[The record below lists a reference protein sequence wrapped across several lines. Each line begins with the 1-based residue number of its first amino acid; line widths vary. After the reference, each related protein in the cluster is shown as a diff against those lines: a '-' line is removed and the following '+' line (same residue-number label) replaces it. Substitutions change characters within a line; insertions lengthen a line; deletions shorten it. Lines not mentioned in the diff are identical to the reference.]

1 MSSSKF
7 FTVAAATFAFIAPAA
22 ALYDASSPA
31 NVALYWGSGPSQTN
45 LSYYCEQSTVDIIPL
60 AFMNVFPAQGDGY
73 PAENFG
79 NACYGKPIFTPG
91 PGYPLGDVD
100 TSKDQLYVQ
109 CPGIQ
114 EGIPYCQSLGKKILL
129 SLGGA
134 SNTYQLTGA
143 ADGEYFADFLW
154 GSYGPFKQ
162 SWVDAGGIRPMD
174 GGYYGTDPSVHI
186 DIDGFDFDIEFGPT
200 DYSEG
205 YIAMINRLRERF
217 VENPSK
223 KYFISGAPQCPL
235 PEPNMGAMIA
245 GAQFDLLWI
254 QFYNNAAAQCTA
266 RQWADN
272 YSLTGQEDSVSF
284 TYDQWVSTIN
294 SGASAGASIYLGLL
308 GSPFAGTASD
318 YISPLEAQSLIESYH
333 NKPQFG
339 GVMIWEATYSQENTD
354 AELKGD
360 SYHGFI
366 KSCLGSYAPPPPTST
381 SSIVHSTT
389 ISSSSSTS
397 EVSITSSV
405 PTSTE
410 SSAAASGTVTSIST
424 TSTSVSESSATPTLI
439 SSEPS
444 TTTSSTLS
452 ETSTTPS
459 LTSTSVSETS
469 ITTSSSSLESSAA
482 ESSTSSEVLPTQASS
497 GYTIPGY
504 SHNATSSL
512 THSQVHSSKPAGSG
526 TLPVHSSKPTGS
538 YTFTGHSSK
547 STSIATGYTSKSHSA
562 KPSSGYTSVYSFNST
577 ASGSVHS
584 SKPYS
589 TKSVVTGTGAS
600 TKPYPTKSSVAGT
613 GVSSKPYHTKS
624 SVVGTGAST
633 KPYPTKSSVVGT
645 GQSGKP
651 RPTKSL
657 GTGVKS
663 CKSRSKTKTKTKTSS
678 AGPSGYPGSTS
689 SIIISS
695 TAPYGNSTYSHSE
708 TTPASTATSSVE
720 GITVSSGTATETGP
734 GFSATESTVVGSS
747 TIGTSELSTGSTTN
761 SGSVTSETGSVSAS
775 GSISSGTGS
784 ITSAIQYTTSTA
796 YVTTVYTI
804 TSCAATVTDCPG
816 RIGSV
821 TTETISSYTTVCP
834 VTATATSTSSAEG
847 ISVSSKPSSAPGVTA
862 SQTSSSSAQ
871 GLTTS
876 TSPVYSSSAQGS
888 ATSPITSIVQYTTS
902 TAYVTSIY
910 TITSC
915 AATVTDCPGRIGSVT
930 TETISSYT
938 TVCPVTETSGN
949 SGIVSSTSSSARLP
963 VPTTIVTSYG
973 TSTVYQTSVYTITS
987 CAPSVTDC
995 PARSGQVTTETFSS
1009 YTSVYPITVSSAPVN
1024 VPTYGASSAA
1034 GIETSVPAVKVS
1046 STAAV
1051 FTSAPS
1057 VGASS
1062 IAGVSS
1068 AIPTK
1073 GASSAASIV
1082 TSVPVIGV
1090 SSSAATPEAAP
1101 PTSLYTTLI
1110 STLINSQTTTI
1121 SAIIAPSVIT
1131 VVPVAIASP
1140 SPATSIAPPYSVA
1153 PPYGAGNGTLVATG
1167 TASSITRVPKPS
1179 SYVGKAEGASTSAKS
1194 GSVTTQTPV
1203 ASPSAVTFEGGAEK
1217 LIKGMG
1223 MWVAVGMMGLVLLI

>member
-1 MSSSKF
+1 MYPSKS
-7 FTVAAATFAFIAPAA
+7 FTVAAATFALIAPAA

-31 NVALYWGSGPSQTN
+31 NLALYWGSGPSQTN

-79 NACYGKPIFTPG
+79 NACYGQPIFTPG
-91 PGYPLGDVD
+91 PGYPLGDVN

-162 SWVDAGGIRPMD
+162 SWLDAGGIRPMD
-174 GGYYGTDPSVHI
+174 GGYYGTDSSVHI

-205 YIAMINRLRERF
+205 YIAMINRLREHF
-217 VENPSK
+217 AENPSK

-254 QFYNNAAAQCTA
+254 QFYNNAEAQCTA
-266 RQWADN
+266 RQWTDN
-272 YSLTGQEDSVSF
+272 YALTGQEDSAEF
-284 TYDQWVSTIN
+284 TYDQWLSTIN
-294 SGASAGASIYLGLL
+294 TGASAGASIYLGLL
-308 GSPFAGTASD
+308 GSTLAGTASD
-318 YISPLEAQSLIESYH
+318 YISPLEAQSLVESYH

-354 AELKGD
+354 EELKGD

-366 KSCLGSYAPPPPTST
+366 KSCLASYAPPPPTST

-405 PTSTE
+405 LTSTE
-410 SSAAASGTVTSIST
+410 SSAATSSIVISISSTSISS
-424 TSTSVSESSATPTLI
+424 TSTSVSESSSTSTLTFSE
-439 SSEPS
+439 SSTS
-444 TTTSSTLS
+444 TSSSLLQI
-452 ETSTTPS
+452 STTPS
-459 LTSTSVSETS
+459 LTSTYVSETS
-469 ITTSSSSLESSAA
+469 AATSSSSLESSAA
-482 ESSTSSEVLPTQASS
+482 ESSTYSEVLPTQASS

-504 SHNATSSL
+504 YNATSSL

-526 TLPVHSSKPTGS
+526 
-538 YTFTGHSSK
+538 
-547 STSIATGYTSKSHSA
+547 YTSKSHSA
-562 KPSSGYTSVYSFNST
+562 KPSSKPSSGHTTVYSSNST
-577 ASGSVHS
+577 TSGSVHS

-589 TKSVVTGTGAS
+589 TKSVVTGTG
-600 TKPYPTKSSVAGT
+600 
-613 GVSSKPYHTKS
+613 VSSKPYHTKS
-624 SVVGTGAST
+624 SVIGTGAST
-633 KPYPTKSSVVGT
+633 KPYPTKSSIIGT
-645 GQSGKP
+645 GQSSKP

-663 CKSRSKTKTKTKTSS
+663 CKSRSKTRTRTKTKTSS
-678 AGPSGYPGSTS
+678 VGPSGYPASTS
-689 SIIISS
+689 SVVISS

-708 TTPASTATSSVE
+708 TTPASSATSSAE
-720 GITVSSGTATETGP
+720 GITVSSGTATEIGP
-734 GFSATESTVVGSS
+734 GSSATDSTVVGSS
-747 TIGTSELSTGSTTN
+747 TSGTSELPTGSATS
-761 SGSVTSETGSVSAS
+761 SGSVTSETGSASAS

-847 ISVSSKPSSAPGVTA
+847 ISVPSKPSSTPGVTA
-862 SQTSSSSAQ
+862 SQT
-871 GLTTS
+871 
-876 TSPVYSSSAQGS
+876 PSSSAQGS
-888 ATSPITSIVQYTTS
+888 VTLPITSVVRYTTS
-902 TAYVTSIY
+902 TAYVTSVY

-930 TETISSYT
+930 TETISSYI

-949 SGIVSSTSSSARLP
+949 SGIVSSTSSTAGVP
-963 VPTTIVTSYG
+963 VPTTTVTSYG

-995 PARSGQVTTETFSS
+995 PARSGQVTTETISS
-1009 YTSVYPITVSSAPVN
+1009 YTSVYPITVSTAPIN
-1024 VPTYGASSAA
+1024 VPTSRASSAA
-1034 GIETSVPAVKVS
+1034 GIETSVPGVKVS
-1046 STAAV
+1046 STASV

-1062 IAGVSS
+1062 ISGLSS
-1068 AIPTK
+1068 AVPTK
-1073 GASSAASIV
+1073 GASSAAGIV
-1082 TSVPVIGV
+1082 ASVPVSGA
-1090 SSSAATPEAAP
+1090 SSPAATPEAAS

-1121 SAIIAPSVIT
+1121 SAIIAPSIIT
-1131 VVPVAIASP
+1131 VVPIAIAPP
-1140 SPATSIAPPYSVA
+1140 SPASSPYTSIA

-1179 SYVGKAEGASTSAKS
+1179 SYVVKAEGESTSAKS

-1217 LIKGMG
+1217 LVKGLG
-1223 MWVAVGMMGLVLLI
+1223 VWVAVGMMGLVLFI

>member
-22 ALYDASSPA
+22 ALYDSSSPA
-31 NVALYWGSGPSQTN
+31 NLALYWGSGPSQTN

-79 NACYGKPIFTPG
+79 NACYGQPIFTPG
-91 PGYPLGDVD
+91 PGYPLGHVE

-162 SWVDAGGIRPMD
+162 SWLDAGGIRPMD
-174 GGYYGTDPSVHI
+174 GGYYGTDPSIHI

-205 YIAMINRLRERF
+205 YIAMINRLREHF
-217 VENPSK
+217 AENPSK

-266 RQWADN
+266 RQWADD
-272 YSLTGQEDSVSF
+272 YALTGQKYSLSF
-284 TYDQWVSTIN
+284 TYDKWVSTIN

-308 GSPFAGTASD
+308 GSPLAGTASD

-333 NKPQFG
+333 HKPQFG

-354 AELKGD
+354 AELNGD

-366 KSCLGSYAPPPPTST
+366 KSCLDPYAPPPPTST

-405 PTSTE
+405 PVSTE
-410 SSAAASGTVTSIST
+410 SSAAASSTVISIST
-424 TSTSVSESSATPTLI
+424 TSTSVLESSATPTLI
-439 SSEPS
+439 SSESS

-469 ITTSSSSLESSAA
+469 AATSSSSSESSAA
-482 ESSTSSEVLPTQASS
+482 ESSTSSEVLSTQASS
-497 GYTIPGY
+497 GYIIPGY

-512 THSQVHSSKPAGSG
+512 THSQVHSSKSAGSG

-538 YTFTGHSSK
+538 YTFTEHSSK

-562 KPSSGYTSVYSFNST
+562 KPSSGHTSVYSFNST
-577 ASGSVHS
+577 TSGSVH
-584 SKPYS
+584 
-589 TKSVVTGTGAS
+589 
-600 TKPYPTKSSVAGT
+600 
-613 GVSSKPYHTKS
+613 SSKPYHTKS
-624 SVVGTGAST
+624 SVIGTGAST

-645 GQSGKP
+645 GQSSKP

-657 GTGVKS
+657 GTGVKP
-663 CKSRSKTKTKTKTSS
+663 CKSKSKTKTKTKTSS

-689 SIIISS
+689 SIVISS

-720 GITVSSGTATETGP
+720 GITVSSGIATETGP

-747 TIGTSELSTGSTTN
+747 TIGTSELSIGSTTN
-761 SGSVTSETGSVSAS
+761 SGSVTSATGSVSAS

-862 SQTSSSSAQ
+862 SQTASSSAQ

-876 TSPVYSSSAQGS
+876 TSPVSSSSAQGS

-902 TAYVTSIY
+902 TAYVTSVY

-949 SGIVSSTSSSARLP
+949 SGIVSSTSSSTGVP
-963 VPTTIVTSYG
+963 VPTTTVTSYG

-995 PARSGQVTTETFSS
+995 PARSGQVTTETISS
-1009 YTSVYPITVSSAPVN
+1009 YTSVYPITVSSAPVK
-1024 VPTYGASSAA
+1024 VPTSGASSAA
-1034 GIETSVPAVKVS
+1034 GIETSVPAVKIS

-1051 FTSAPS
+1051 FSSAPS

-1073 GASSAASIV
+1073 GASSAAGIV
-1082 TSVPVIGV
+1082 TSVPVIGA
-1090 SSSAATPEAAP
+1090 SSPAAPPEAASL
-1101 PTSLYTTLI
+1101 TSVYTTII
-1110 STLINSQTTTI
+1110 STLINSQPTTI

-1131 VVPVAIASP
+1131 VVPVPVAIASP

-1179 SYVGKAEGASTSAKS
+1179 SYVVKAEGASTSAKS

-1203 ASPSAVTFEGGAEK
+1203 ASPNAVTFEGAAEK
-1217 LIKGMG
+1217 LVKGMG
-1223 MWVAVGMMGLVLLI
+1223 LWVAVGMMGLVLLI

>member
-7 FTVAAATFAFIAPAA
+7 FTVAAATFALIAPAA

-31 NVALYWGSGPSQTN
+31 NLALYWGSGPSQTN
-45 LSYYCEQSTVDIIPL
+45 LSYYCEQSTIDIIPL

-79 NACYGKPIFTPG
+79 NACYGQPIFSPG

-186 DIDGFDFDIEFGPT
+186 DIDGFDFDIEFGST
-200 DYSEG
+200 DHSEG
-205 YIAMINRLRERF
+205 YIAMINRLREHF
-217 VENPSK
+217 AENPSK

-272 YSLTGQEDSVSF
+272 YVLTGNEDSAEF
-284 TYDQWVSTIN
+284 TYDKWVAAIN

-308 GSPFAGTASD
+308 GSTLAGTASD

-366 KSCLGSYAPPPPTST
+366 KSCLDSYAPPPPTST

-389 ISSSSSTS
+389 LSSSSSTS

-410 SSAAASGTVTSIST
+410 LSSAVSSTAISIPT

-439 SSEPS
+439 SSESS
-444 TTTSSTLS
+444 TATSSSLS

-459 LTSTSVSETS
+459 LTSISISETS

-482 ESSTSSEVLPTQASS
+482 QSSTHSEVLPTQASS
-497 GYTIPGY
+497 GYAIPGY

-547 STSIATGYTSKSHSA
+547 STSLATGYTSKSHSA
-562 KPSSGYTSVYSFNST
+562 KPSSKPSSGHTSPVYSFNST
-577 ASGSVHS
+577 TSGVAHS

-600 TKPYPTKSSVAGT
+600 TKPYPTKSSVI
-613 GVSSKPYHTKS
+613 
-624 SVVGTGAST
+624 GTGAST
-633 KPYPTKSSVVGT
+633 KPYPTRSSVIGT
-645 GQSGKP
+645 GQSSKP

-678 AGPSGYPGSTS
+678 AGPSGYPATTS
-689 SIIISS
+689 SVVVSS
-695 TAPYGNSTYSHSE
+695 TAPYGNGTYSHSE

-720 GITVSSGTATETGP
+720 GITVSSGSATETGP
-734 GFSATESTVVGSS
+734 GFSATDSTVVGPSAS
-747 TIGTSELSTGSTTN
+747 GTSGLPTGSTTN
-761 SGSVTSETGSVSAS
+761 SGSVTSETGSASAS
-775 GSISSGTGS
+775 GSTSSGAGS

-796 YVTTVYTI
+796 YITTVYTI

-834 VTATATSTSSAEG
+834 VTATATATSTSSTEG
-847 ISVSSKPSSAPGVTA
+847 ISVSSKPSSASGVPA

-871 GLTTS
+871 GLTI
-876 TSPVYSSSAQGS
+876 SPVSPSSAQGS
-888 ATSPITSIVQYTTS
+888 ATSSITSVAQYTTS
-902 TAYVTSIY
+902 TAYVTSVY

-949 SGIVSSTSSSARLP
+949 SGIASSTPSSAGVP
-963 VPTTIVTSYG
+963 VPTTAITSYG

-995 PARSGQVTTETFSS
+995 PARSGQVTTETISS

-1024 VPTYGASSAA
+1024 VPTSGASSAA
-1034 GIETSVPAVKVS
+1034 GIKTSG
-1046 STAAV
+1046 
-1051 FTSAPS
+1051 FTPAPS

-1062 IAGVSS
+1062 NAGVSS

-1073 GASSAASIV
+1073 GASSAAGIAISI
-1082 TSVPVIGV
+1082 PVIGA
-1090 SSSAATPEAAP
+1090 SSSATTPEAAS

-1110 STLINSQTTTI
+1110 PTLINSQTTTI
-1121 SAIIAPSVIT
+1121 SAIIAPSIIS
-1131 VVPVAIASP
+1131 VVP
-1140 SPATSIAPPYSVA
+1140 
-1153 PPYGAGNGTLVATG
+1153 VATG

-1179 SYVGKAEGASTSAKS
+1179 SYVVKAEGESTSVKS
-1194 GSVTTQTPV
+1194 GSVTTQTPGP
-1203 ASPSAVTFEGGAEK
+1203 SPSAVTFEGGAEN
-1217 LIKGMG
+1217 LVRGMRV
-1223 MWVAVGMMGLVLLI
+1223 WVAVGMMGLVLLI

>member
-31 NVALYWGSGPSQTN
+31 NLALYWGSGPSQTN

-79 NACYGKPIFTPG
+79 NACYGQPIFTPG

-205 YIAMINRLRERF
+205 YIAMINRLREHF
-217 VENPSK
+217 AENPSK

-272 YSLTGQEDSVSF
+272 YALTGQEDSVGF
-284 TYDQWVSTIN
+284 TYDKWVSTIN

-308 GSPFAGTASD
+308 GSTLAGTASD

-333 NKPQFG
+333 SKPQFG

-366 KSCLGSYAPPPPTST
+366 KSCLDSYAPPPPTST

-405 PTSTE
+405 PTSTD
-410 SSAAASGTVTSIST
+410 SSAAASSTVISIST
-424 TSTSVSESSATPTLI
+424 TSSSVSESSATPTLI
-439 SSEPS
+439 SSESS
-444 TTTSSTLS
+444 TATSSTLS

-459 LTSTSVSETS
+459 LTSTSVSQTS
-469 ITTSSSSLESSAA
+469 TAASSSSLESSAA
-482 ESSTSSEVLPTQASS
+482 ESSTFSEVLPTQASS

-512 THSQVHSSKPAGSG
+512 THSQIHSSKP
-526 TLPVHSSKPTGS
+526 
-538 YTFTGHSSK
+538 
-547 STSIATGYTSKSHSA
+547 I
-562 KPSSGYTSVYSFNST
+562 
-577 ASGSVHS
+577 
-584 SKPYS
+584 
-589 TKSVVTGTGAS
+589 VTGTGAS

-613 GVSSKPYHTKS
+613 GESSKPYHTKS

-633 KPYPTKSSVVGT
+633 KPYPTESSVVGT
-645 GQSGKP
+645 GQSSKP

-663 CKSRSKTKTKTKTSS
+663 CKSRSKTRTKTKTKTKTSS
-678 AGPSGYPGSTS
+678 AGPSGYPATTS
-689 SIIISS
+689 SIVISS

-708 TTPASTATSSVE
+708 TIPASTVTSSVE

-747 TIGTSELSTGSTTN
+747 TISTSELSTGSTTN

-775 GSISSGTGS
+775 KSVSSGTGS

-847 ISVSSKPSSAPGVTA
+847 ISVSSEPSSAPGVTA

-876 TSPVYSSSAQGS
+876 TSPVSSSSAQGS

-902 TAYVTSIY
+902 TAYVTSVY

-949 SGIVSSTSSSARLP
+949 SGLVSSTSSSAGVP
-963 VPTTIVTSYG
+963 VPTTAITSYG
-973 TSTVYQTSVYTITS
+973 TSTVYQTSVYTIIS

-995 PARSGQVTTETFSS
+995 PARSGQVTTETISS
-1009 YTSVYPITVSSAPVN
+1009 YTSVYPITVSSTAIN

-1034 GIETSVPAVKVS
+1034 GIETSVPAVKIS
-1046 STAAV
+1046 STAAI

-1057 VGASS
+1057 VKTSS
-1062 IAGVSS
+1062 LAGVSS

-1073 GASSAASIV
+1073 GASSAAGIE
-1082 TSVPVIGV
+1082 TSVPTIEA
-1090 SSSAATPEAAP
+1090 SSPAATPEAAS

-1110 STLINSQTTTI
+1110 STLVNSQTTTI

-1131 VVPVAIASP
+1131 VIPVAIASP

-1153 PPYGAGNGTLVATG
+1153 PPYGSGNGTLVATG
-1167 TASSITRVPKPS
+1167 TASSITRVPKPTS
-1179 SYVGKAEGASTSAKS
+1179 NVGKAESESTSVKS
-1194 GSVTTQTPV
+1194 GSVTTQTPG

-1217 LIKGMG
+1217 LLKGVG
-1223 MWVAVGMMGLVLLI
+1223 VWVAVGMTGLVLLI

>member
-1 MSSSKF
+1 MYPSKS
-7 FTVAAATFAFIAPAA
+7 FTVAAATFALIAPAA

-31 NVALYWGSGPSQTN
+31 NLALYWGSGPSQTN

-79 NACYGKPIFTPG
+79 NACYGQPIFTPG
-91 PGYPLGDVD
+91 PGYPLGDVN

-162 SWVDAGGIRPMD
+162 SWLDAGGIRPMD
-174 GGYYGTDPSVHI
+174 GGYYGTDSSVHI

-205 YIAMINRLRERF
+205 YIAMINRLREHF
-217 VENPSK
+217 AENPSK

-272 YSLTGQEDSVSF
+272 YALTGQEDSAEF
-284 TYDQWVSTIN
+284 TYNQWLSTIN
-294 SGASAGASIYLGLL
+294 NGASAGASIYLGLL
-308 GSPFAGTASD
+308 GSTLAGTASD

-354 AELKGD
+354 EELKGD

-366 KSCLGSYAPPPPTST
+366 KSCLASYAPPPPTST

-405 PTSTE
+405 PASTE
-410 SSAAASGTVTSIST
+410 SSAATSSTVISISS
-424 TSTSVSESSATPTLI
+424 TSTSVSESSSTSTLT
-439 SSEPS
+439 SSES
-444 TTTSSTLS
+444 STTSSSSLL
-452 ETSTTPS
+452 ETSTTS
-459 LTSTSVSETS
+459 TSTSTSVSETS
-469 ITTSSSSLESSAA
+469 TVTSSSSLESSAA
-482 ESSTSSEVLPTQASS
+482 QSSTYSEVLPTQASS

-512 THSQVHSSKPAGSG
+512 THSQVHSSKPAGSY
-526 TLPVHSSKPTGS
+526 TFTRHSSKP
-538 YTFTGHSSK
+538 
-547 STSIATGYTSKSHSA
+547 TSIATGYTSKSHSA
-562 KPSSGYTSVYSFNST
+562 KPSSKPSSGYTSV
-577 ASGSVHS
+577 
-584 SKPYS
+584 
-589 TKSVVTGTGAS
+589 
-600 TKPYPTKSSVAGT
+600 
-613 GVSSKPYHTKS
+613 
-624 SVVGTGAST
+624 
-633 KPYPTKSSVVGT
+633 
-645 GQSGKP
+645 KP

-663 CKSRSKTKTKTKTSS
+663 CKSRSKTRTRTKTKTKTSS
-678 AGPSGYPGSTS
+678 AGPSGYPASTS
-689 SIIISS
+689 SVVISS

-708 TTPASTATSSVE
+708 TTPASSATSSVE
-720 GITVSSGTATETGP
+720 GITVSSGIATETGP
-734 GFSATESTVVGSS
+734 GSSATDSTVVGPS
-747 TIGTSELSTGSTTN
+747 TSGTSELPTGSATN
-761 SGSVTSETGSVSAS
+761 SGSVTSETGSASAS

-862 SQTSSSSAQ
+862 SQT
-871 GLTTS
+871 
-876 TSPVYSSSAQGS
+876 PSSSAQGS
-888 ATSPITSIVQYTTS
+888 ATLPITSAVQYTTS
-902 TAYVTSIY
+902 TAYVTSVY

-949 SGIVSSTSSSARLP
+949 SGIVSSTSSPAEGT
-963 VPTTIVTSYG
+963 VPTTTVTSYG

-995 PARSGQVTTETFSS
+995 PARSGQVTTETISS
-1009 YTSVYPITVSSAPVN
+1009 YTSVYPITVSTAPIN
-1024 VPTYGASSAA
+1024 VPTSGASSAA
-1034 GIETSVPAVKVS
+1034 GIETSVPGVKVS
-1046 STAAV
+1046 STASI
-1051 FTSAPS
+1051 FTSAPAA
-1057 VGASS
+1057 GASS

-1068 AIPTK
+1068 AVPTK
-1073 GASSAASIV
+1073 GASSAAGIV
-1082 TSVPVIGV
+1082 TSVPVIGA
-1090 SSSAATPEAAP
+1090 SSSAATPEAAS

-1121 SAIIAPSVIT
+1121 SAIIAPSIIT

-1140 SPATSIAPPYSVA
+1140 SPASSPYTSIA

-1179 SYVGKAEGASTSAKS
+1179 SYVVKAEGESTSAKS

-1203 ASPSAVTFEGGAEK
+1203 ATPSAVTFEGGAEK
-1217 LIKGMG
+1217 LVKGLG
-1223 MWVAVGMMGLVLLI
+1223 VWAAVGMMGLVLFI

>member
-7 FTVAAATFAFIAPAA
+7 FTVAAATFALITPAA
-22 ALYDASSPA
+22 ALYDASSSA
-31 NVALYWGSGPSQTN
+31 NLALYWGSGPSQTN

-79 NACYGKPIFTPG
+79 NACYGQPIFTPG

-109 CPGIQ
+109 CPNIQ

-162 SWVDAGGIRPMD
+162 SWLDAGGIRPMD

-205 YIAMINRLRERF
+205 YIAMINRLREHF
-217 VENPSK
+217 AENPSK

-272 YSLTGQEDSVSF
+272 YALTGDEDSAEF
-284 TYDQWVSTIN
+284 TYNQWVSTNN

-308 GSPFAGTASD
+308 GSTDAGTASD

-333 NKPQFG
+333 EKPQFG

-354 AELKGD
+354 AELNGD

-366 KSCLGSYAPPPPTST
+366 KSCLDSYAPPPPTST

-405 PTSTE
+405 PTSIE
-410 SSAAASGTVTSIST
+410 SSANASSTVISISS
-424 TSTSVSESSATPTLI
+424 TSTSVSESSATPTLTFSE
-439 SSEPS
+439 SS
-444 TTTSSTLS
+444 TATSSSLL

-459 LTSTSVSETS
+459 LTSASVLETS
-469 ITTSSSSLESSAA
+469 AATSSSSLESSAA
-482 ESSTSSEVLPTQASS
+482 GSFTSSEVLPAQASS
-497 GYTIPGY
+497 GYTVPGY
-504 SHNATSSL
+504 SHNATSYL
-512 THSQVHSSKPAGSG
+512 THSQIHSSKPAGSV

-538 YTFTGHSSK
+538 YTFTGYSSK

-562 KPSSGYTSVYSFNST
+562 KPSSSHTSVYSFNST

-589 TKSVVTGTGAS
+589 TKSVVTGTGVS
-600 TKPYPTKSSVAGT
+600 IKPYPTKSSII
-613 GVSSKPYHTKS
+613 
-624 SVVGTGAST
+624 
-633 KPYPTKSSVVGT
+633 GT
-645 GQSGKP
+645 GQSSKP

-663 CKSRSKTKTKTKTSS
+663 CKSRSKTRTKTKTKTS

-689 SIIISS
+689 SIVISS
-695 TAPYGNSTYSHSE
+695 TAPYGNSTNNYSE
-708 TTPASTATSSVE
+708 TAPASTATSSVE
-720 GITVSSGTATETGP
+720 GITVSSGTVTETVP

-747 TIGTSELSTGSTTN
+747 TIGSSEIPTGSTTN
-761 SGSVTSETGSVSAS
+761 SGSVTSETGSISAS
-775 GSISSGTGS
+775 GSLSSGLGS

-821 TTETISSYTTVCP
+821 TTETVSSYTTVCP
-834 VTATATSTSSAEG
+834 VTASATSTSSGEG
-847 ISVSSKPSSAPGVTA
+847 ISVSSKQSSAPGVPTSQTA
-862 SQTSSSSAQ
+862 SSSVQGLTTSPVSSSSAQ
-871 GLTTS
+871 GT
-876 TSPVYSSSAQGS
+876 
-888 ATSPITSIVQYTTS
+888 ATSPITSVVQYTTS
-902 TAYVTSIY
+902 TAYITSVY

-938 TVCPVTETSGN
+938 TICPVTETSGN
-949 SGIVSSTSSSARLP
+949 SGLVSSTSSTAGVP
-963 VPTTIVTSYG
+963 VPTTANTSYG

-987 CAPSVTDC
+987 CPPSVTDC
-995 PARSGQVTTETFSS
+995 PARSGQVTTETISS
-1009 YTSVYPITVSSAPVN
+1009 YTSVYPITVSSTLVNIPTSGVSSAAGIETSIPAIKNSSTAAIFTSAPSVSASSIAGISS
-1024 VPTYGASSAA
+1024 PTPTKEASSAA
-1034 GIETSVPAVKVS
+1034 GIETS
-1046 STAAV
+1046 
-1051 FTSAPS
+1051 
-1057 VGASS
+1057 
-1062 IAGVSS
+1062 I
-1068 AIPTK
+1068 
-1073 GASSAASIV
+1073 
-1082 TSVPVIGV
+1082 PVIEA
-1090 SSSAATPEAAP
+1090 SSSAPTPESAS

-1110 STLINSQTTTI
+1110 STLINSQTATV
-1121 SAIIAPSVIT
+1121 SAIIAPSIIT

-1140 SPATSIAPPYSVA
+1140 SPSSATSIASPYSIA
-1153 PPYGAGNGTLVATG
+1153 PPYGAGNSTLVATG

-1179 SYVGKAEGASTSAKS
+1179 SYVVKAEGESTSVKS
-1194 GSVTTQTPV
+1194 GSVTTQMPG
-1203 ASPSAVTFEGGAEK
+1203 ASPSAVTFEGGAERLVRGLGLGGWLK
-1217 LIKGMG
+1217 
-1223 MWVAVGMMGLVLLI
+1223 VGMMGLVLLV

>member
-31 NVALYWGSGPSQTN
+31 NLALYWGSGPSQTN

-79 NACYGKPIFTPG
+79 NACYGQPIFTPG

-205 YIAMINRLRERF
+205 YIAMINRLREHF
-217 VENPSK
+217 AENPSK

-272 YSLTGQEDSVSF
+272 YALTGQEDSVGF
-284 TYDQWVSTIN
+284 TYDKWVSTIN

-308 GSPFAGTASD
+308 GSTFAGTASD

-366 KSCLGSYAPPPPTST
+366 KSCLDSYAPPPPTST

-405 PTSTE
+405 PTSTD
-410 SSAAASGTVTSIST
+410 SSAAASSTVISIST
-424 TSTSVSESSATPTLI
+424 TSTSVSESSATSTLI
-439 SSEPS
+439 SSESS
-444 TTTSSTLS
+444 TATSSSSS

-459 LTSTSVSETS
+459 LTSTSVSQTS
-469 ITTSSSSLESSAA
+469 TAASSSSLESSAA
-482 ESSTSSEVLPTQASS
+482 ESSTFSEVLPTQASS

-562 KPSSGYTSVYSFNST
+562 KPSSKPSSGYSSVYSFNST
-577 ASGSVHS
+577 TSGSVQS
-584 SKPYS
+584 SKPYA
-589 TKSVVTGTGAS
+589 TKPVVTGTGAS

-613 GVSSKPYHTKS
+613 GQSS
-624 SVVGTGAST
+624 
-633 KPYPTKSSVVGT
+633 
-645 GQSGKP
+645 KP

-663 CKSRSKTKTKTKTSS
+663 CKSRSKTRTKTKTKTKTSS
-678 AGPSGYPGSTS
+678 TGPSGYPATTS
-689 SIIISS
+689 SIVISS

-708 TTPASTATSSVE
+708 TIPASTATSSVE

-747 TIGTSELSTGSTTN
+747 TISTSELSTGSATN

-775 GSISSGTGS
+775 KSVSSGTGS
-784 ITSAIQYTTSTA
+784 TTSAIQYTTSTA

-876 TSPVYSSSAQGS
+876 TSPVSSSSAQGS

-902 TAYVTSIY
+902 TAYVTSVY

-949 SGIVSSTSSSARLP
+949 SGLVSSTSSSAGVP
-963 VPTTIVTSYG
+963 VPTTAITSYG

-995 PARSGQVTTETFSS
+995 PARSGQVTTETISS
-1009 YTSVYPITVSSAPVN
+1009 YTSVYPITVSSTAIN

-1034 GIETSVPAVKVS
+1034 GIETSVPAVKIS
-1046 STAAV
+1046 STAV
-1051 FTSAPS
+1051 IFTSAPS
-1057 VGASS
+1057 VKTSS
-1062 IAGVSS
+1062 LAGVSS

-1073 GASSAASIV
+1073 GASSAAGIE
-1082 TSVPVIGV
+1082 TSVPTIEA
-1090 SSSAATPEAAP
+1090 SSPAATPEAAS

-1110 STLINSQTTTI
+1110 STLVNSQTTTI

-1131 VVPVAIASP
+1131 VIPVAIASP

-1167 TASSITRVPKPS
+1167 TASSITRVPKPT
-1179 SYVGKAEGASTSAKS
+1179 SYVGKAESDSTSVKS
-1194 GSVTTQTPV
+1194 GSVTTQTPG

-1217 LIKGMG
+1217 LLKGVG
-1223 MWVAVGMMGLVLLI
+1223 VWVAVGMTGLVLLI